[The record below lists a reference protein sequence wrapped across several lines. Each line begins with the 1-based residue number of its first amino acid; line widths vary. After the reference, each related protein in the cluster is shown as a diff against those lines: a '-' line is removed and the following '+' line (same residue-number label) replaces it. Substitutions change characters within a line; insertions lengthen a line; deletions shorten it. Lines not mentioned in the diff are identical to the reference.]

1 MHLPEK
7 YGNWRG
13 LHNQLRMWTV
23 AATKECVREN
33 GLTSLAV
40 GLPAKVTAGGTVGF
54 TLRVSNG
61 TRRTLAVDPLVFFHV
76 AGESRGAK
84 SLLKVEWSNGSTWQ
98 ALDGED
104 PEHIAHI
111 DVISGTSTS

>member
-1 MHLPEK
+1 M
-7 YGNWRG
+7 
-13 LHNQLRMWTV
+13 
-23 AATKECVREN
+23 
-33 GLTSLAV
+33 

-111 DVISGTSTS
+111 DVISRTSTS